1 MTNWLQ
7 ILTLGLVGG
16 NSSRPS
22 RRAPTRTIDTLGLDL
37 VTPSAVTE
45 EPTARMASPDHRL
58 LMSGAEHSV
67 LGIR

>member
-7 ILTLGLVGG
+7 ILTLGLLGG
-16 NSSRPS
+16 EKSGA
-22 RRAPTRTIDTLGLDL
+22 RRRGPAQAIVPGLDL
-37 VTPSAVTE
+37 VTPGAVIE